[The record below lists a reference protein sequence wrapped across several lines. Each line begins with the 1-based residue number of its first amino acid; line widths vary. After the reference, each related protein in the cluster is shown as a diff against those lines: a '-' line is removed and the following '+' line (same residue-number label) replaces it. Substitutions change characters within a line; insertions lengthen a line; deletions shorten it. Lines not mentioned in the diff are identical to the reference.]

1 MKSIGDFA
9 ESLINEQVSNIREGT
24 ELPPSLADASRR
36 AAPAG
41 VDISTTVVP
50 ESMRQEILG
59 ESYIPRQEEEIQPAV
74 IKEEVE
80 ESPPILLEE
89 RVDELVSLLK
99 DVKEMLSEMMGTTTG
114 MLGVNFA
121 PHQKEKTQSGDQK
134 RGYIPSTK
142 SNKAA
147 KSFLTKLNKRTG
159 IKRSVDDG
167 RDPGEDKP
175 GVQDDLPKT
184 RKQVFKNAMKRYKR

>member
-1 MKSIGDFA
+1 MNSIGDFA
-9 ESLINEQVSNIREGT
+9 ESLINDQISNIREGK
-24 ELPPSLADASRR
+24 ELSPSLADASRK

-50 ESMRQEILG
+50 ESMRKEILG
-59 ESYIPRQEEEIQPAV
+59 ESYSPTKEEEIQPPA
-74 IKEEVE
+74 IEEEVE

-89 RVDELVSLLK
+89 RMDELVSLLK

-121 PHQKEKTQSGDQK
+121 PHQKEKTQCDDQK

-159 IKRSVDDG
+159 LRRSRDDA
-167 RDPGEDKP
+167 RDRGENMPGEY
-175 GVQDDLPKT
+175 DDPPKT
-184 RKQVFKNAMKRYKR
+184 RKEVFKSAMKRYKR